1 MKLAATDAAKAVQ
14 MLDLLGEFFADGSR
28 WIRGEFHDDDGNR
41 CLVGAMRHIRAVRS
55 LYGDPTRYYLQK
67 AMAEEA
73 EGLVAFNDGCRDF
86 TELRGLMLTAR
97 GLAVADIAAQPAL
110 AASDRLAA

>member
-41 CLVGAMRHIRAVRS
+41 CLVGAMRHIRAVRNFMA
-55 LYGDPTRYYLQK
+55 TRRAITCK
-67 AMAEEA
+67 RRWRKKRKGWSRSM
-73 EGLVAFNDGCRDF
+73 
-86 TELRGLMLTAR
+86 TAAAISR
-97 GLAVADIAAQPAL
+97 NCAV
-110 AASDRLAA
+110 